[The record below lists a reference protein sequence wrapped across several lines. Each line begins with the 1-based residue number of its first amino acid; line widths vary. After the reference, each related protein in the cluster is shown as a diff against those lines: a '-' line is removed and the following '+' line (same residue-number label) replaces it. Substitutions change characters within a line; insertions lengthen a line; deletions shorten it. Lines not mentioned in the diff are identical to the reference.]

1 MWAALVAAVSGLGVW
16 LLSQRNIS
24 AAVKRTR
31 SAVTADEQKVEADER
46 AIFRTSL
53 IAEIGEMRQLIRECE
68 IDKET
73 LRQRLSATEG
83 QILILKASNEI
94 MERWVAFFNE
104 RGLSL
109 D

>member
-1 MWAALVAAVSGLGVW
+1 MSADESKAEAVERAAFRSSLVAEVA
-16 LLSQRNIS
+16 
-24 AAVKRTR
+24 
-31 SAVTADEQKVEADER
+31 
-46 AIFRTSL
+46 
-53 IAEIGEMRQLIRECE
+53 EMRQMIKECE
-68 IDKET
+68 TDKDT

-109 D
+109 DNVAHMGPSAKDTA